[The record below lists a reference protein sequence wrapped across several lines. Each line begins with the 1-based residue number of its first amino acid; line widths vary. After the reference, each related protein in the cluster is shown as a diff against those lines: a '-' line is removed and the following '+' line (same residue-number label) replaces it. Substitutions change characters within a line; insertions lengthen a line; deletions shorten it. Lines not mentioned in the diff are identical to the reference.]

1 MPFTEEHDG
10 SAGVDGRVLLGQ
22 LCLQQQPEGEA
33 QAVEQQSHGA
43 QHPAPV
49 ATAVGG
55 CCMVSSW
62 ARCSGSL
69 VRQWHTLVETQQ
81 QQAGQRRE
89 RSGDLCGSHHAL
101 QLQRFH
107 PHHDGDEEG
116 EHRREV
122 DEGYG
127 EGGGGVLPA
136 IEGVLRERRA
146 KHGAEEEVRQD
157 LQCELGPRAPFFE
170 KGYWSKE
177 DVSDQ
182 AGG

>member
-1 MPFTEEHDG
+1 
-10 SAGVDGRVLLGQ
+10 
-22 LCLQQQPEGEA
+22 
-33 QAVEQQSHGA
+33 
-43 QHPAPV
+43 
-49 ATAVGG
+49 
-55 CCMVSSW
+55 MVSSW
-62 ARCSGSL
+62 AAWARCSSGL
-69 VRQWHTLVETQQ
+69 VRQWHTLVETQR

-89 RSGDLCGSHHAL
+89 RSGDLCGSRHAVH
-101 QLQRFH
+101 LQRFH

-170 KGYWSKE
+170 KGYWSRE
-177 DVSDQ
+177 DGGDQLPEGDEDQ
-182 AGG
+182 AVQPLLQSLLHQRRHHSRDEVEGQHSRHRLPLLHPHCKIAATR